1 MPRTT
6 QCTQCGVVLT
16 VPDHAIGKRLKCPK
30 CGSKFAV
37 SPGAEGSP
45 DSTFLPPGTAP
56 PSSQEV
62 ISARSSSAEAMPT
75 AAGDLRDT
83 FDLPLM
89 REEAGGSGMGVGTS
103 TVTGKKQT
111 ADALALFNDQPKK
124 EKRRLPPA
132 EERSKPR
139 RCPTCGGVVPAG
151 MSICSKCGLD
161 LESGSRV
168 SLEDDFAPP
177 PAPPEPTWPL
187 PVAIIGG
194 ICFLASLIF
203 TIATLSLW
211 LRGGDGFQYFV
222 PLCLFAVFASVQF
235 LRRKSLKLLLIALT
249 FGLAIDIVAMIAM
262 PIFDANARTNAIQRT
277 GPIDHPEQV
286 DIAIPSVVDQ
296 LDTQKLSLG
305 ITLILVYTGVTIYLV
320 SPPVRRYF
328 R

>member
-1 MPRTT
+1 
-6 QCTQCGVVLT
+6 LN

-30 CGSKFAV
+30 CGTKFAV

-45 DSTFLPPGTAP
+45 DSTFLLPGVTP

-62 ISARSSSAEAMPT
+62 VSARGPSAEGLPT

-89 REEAGGSGMGVGTS
+89 REEAGGSGTRGGVGT
-103 TVTGKKQT
+103 VTAKKQA
-111 ADALALFNDQPKK
+111 ADALALFNDQPRK
-124 EKRRLPPA
+124 EKRRLSPA

-139 RCPTCGGVVPAG
+139 RCTTCGGVVPAG

-177 PAPPEPTWPL
+177 PAPAEPMWPL
-187 PVAIIGG
+187 PIAIIGG

-203 TIATLSLW
+203 TVASLSLW
-211 LRGGDGFQYFV
+211 LQGGDGFQYFI

-235 LRRKSLKLLLIALT
+235 LRRKSLKLLIIALT

-262 PIFDANARTNAIQRT
+262 PVFYANTPTSAIQVT
-277 GPIDHPEQV
+277 GPVDPDQL
-286 DIAIPSVVDQ
+286 DIAIPSVVDR

-305 ITLILVYTGVTIYLV
+305 ITLIIVYMGVTIYLV